1 MAKDAAGADSP
12 KPRPDGANRRRSA
25 DPVYGA
31 IDLGTTN
38 CRMLLACKTQHGFR
52 VVDAYSRIV
61 RLGEGLLSTGQ
72 LSEPAMTRA
81 LEALSVC
88 ADRVKRRN
96 VTRLR
101 AIATEACR
109 VATNGPE
116 FLARAKEMTG
126 LDLEIITAE
135 EEARLAVQGS
145 LDLLDP
151 AYDAAVVIDIGG
163 GSTELCWVDLA
174 EWRARGALQSGGRPP
189 LRGWSTMPLGVVT
202 LSDRFPEPADPE
214 QRAAWYQAMKD
225 CATEHLRPPKG
236 ARRLRPLFESGRA
249 HIVGTSGTVTSVAG
263 VHLNLEKYVRDRV
276 DGMWMST
283 ADARIACQRL
293 AGQSRADRAR
303 EGCIGDDRADLV
315 VSGCAIYE
323 AVMDAWPTER
333 VRVGDRG
340 LREGILLGLM
350 RPRRR
355 RGARGRSGSRKGNT
369 SS

>member
-1 MAKDAAGADSP
+1 MAKDAAGPDS
-12 KPRPDGANRRRSA
+12 PRPDTARPSRKGPP
-25 DPVYGA
+25 DTVYGA
-31 IDLGTTN
+31 IDLGTNN
-38 CRMLLACKTQHGFR
+38 CRMLLARKSPGGFR
-52 VVDAYSRIV
+52 VIDAYSRIV
-61 RLGEGLLSTGQ
+61 RLGEGLLSSGR

-81 LEALSVC
+81 IEALSVC

-109 VATNGPE
+109 AADNSDE
-116 FLARAKEMTG
+116 FLERARAATG
-126 LDLEIITAE
+126 LELEIITAE

-151 AYDAAVVIDIGG
+151 EMDAALVLDIGG

-174 EWRARGALQSGGRPP
+174 EWRTRGGLKSGGRPP

-202 LSDRFPEPADPE
+202 LSDRFPEPSDPALRE
-214 QRAAWYQAMKD
+214 TWYQDMKA
-225 CATEHLRPPKG
+225 CAAQHLRPPRG
-236 ARRLRPLFESGRA
+236 ARRLRPVFNAGRA
-249 HIVGTSGTVTSVAG
+249 HLVGTSGTVTSVAG
-263 VHLNLEKYVRDRV
+263 VHLNLERYVRDKV

-283 ADARIACQRL
+283 AEAREACLRL
-293 AGQSRADRAR
+293 AVQDRAGR
-303 EGCIGDDRADLV
+303 ARQGCIGDDRADLV
-315 VSGCAIYE
+315 LAGCAIYE

-350 RPRRR
+350 RPRKR
-355 RGARGRSGSRKGNT
+355 RGSRGRTRSRRGKAK
-369 SS
+369 S